1 MGIAGPVCASN
12 LYCLSDREIFLI
24 CLYAYWK
31 FEIGDFEFRT
41 LTEEI
46 PFLREDLVFL
56 EEIY

>member
-1 MGIAGPVCASN
+1 M
-12 LYCLSDREIFLI
+12 LI
-24 CLYAYWK
+24 GKAHK